1 MRWISG
7 FLRAFRRVCR
17 DGDEAD
23 FWGFAGVPAGV
34 PPVVLRRSLYVIYST
49 CLPPYNVVRPGASC
63 HCDRCFCHSPY
74 AVPAAC
80 ISAFIRLKRL
90 LHLPLRPYACAR
102 CMFAYASRMRCM
114 QPVHTSS
121 FRTMTFGAYR
131 AFQAW
136 ARSTRAV
143 RNHFFLLMLA
153 SRITFLTTGMVSQ
166 HMN

>member
-1 MRWISG
+1 
-7 FLRAFRRVCR
+7 
-17 DGDEAD
+17 
-23 FWGFAGVPAGV
+23 V
-34 PPVVLRRSLYVIYST
+34 PPRRSLCVIYST

-74 AVPAAC
+74 TVPAAC

-114 QPVHTSS
+114 QPVYRRS

-143 RNHFFLLMLA
+143 RNHFFLLMHFDEESAAINLPPK
-153 SRITFLTTGMVSQ
+153 TFAECTIQRCRPNERL
-166 HMN
+166 